1 MMLAYSALLTAGLVM
16 SAPWWLLQMA
26 TTSRYREG
34 LRQRLGDV
42 PYSLEIAVRRFR
54 LGRRVIW
61 IHAVSVGEVLAAT
74 RLVAE
79 LEAALQ
85 THISESRCG
94 APDWVVV
101 ISTTTRTGQAL
112 ARERFGAERVFY
124 IPLDFAWAVRAYL
137 RALRPAALILMESEL
152 WPRMLHECRRA
163 SVDVAVVNARVSDRS
178 FARAMKVRWLW
189 SRVLR
194 GVTLWL
200 AQSDEDARR
209 LVAMGAQNVSAIGN
223 LKYDV
228 RAPQRSRVA
237 ELIKEAAAGRPI
249 IVAGSTVGGRTLA
262 EPNEEDIV
270 LSAWQDLPQR
280 DSGLLLVLAPRH
292 PERFAFVSSIVDA
305 FSADASRL
313 ELLRGPDRFWI
324 EYDVIILDTIG
335 DLAAVYQLADVALV
349 GGSLIKRGGHNPL
362 EPAQFGV
369 PVVMGP
375 SYENFRDI
383 VTKMQAVEGIAIL
396 GEAAGLSTSAHERA
410 SGRDDTSEV
419 GRADKL
425 KLKDAL
431 EAELVR
437 LLTDREAA
445 RAMGERGR
453 RVFDEQQGA
462 TKRAV
467 EAIVEMVTK

>member
-16 SAPWWLLQMA
+16 SAPWWLLRMA

-85 THISESRCG
+85 THISESGCG
-94 APDWVVV
+94 APDWLVV

-124 IPLDFAWAVRAYL
+124 FPFDFAWAVRAYL

-152 WPRMLHECRRA
+152 WPRMLHECRRMG
-163 SVDVAVVNARVSDRS
+163 VPVAVVNARVSDRS
-178 FARAMKVRWLW
+178 VARGLRVKWLW

-228 RAPQRSRVA
+228 RAPRESRVA
-237 ELIKEAAAGRPI
+237 ELIKAAAAGRPI
-249 IVAGSTVGGRTLA
+249 VVAGSTVDRLSDR
-262 EPNEEDIV
+262 NLSEDEMAIQV
-270 LSAWQDLPQR
+270 WEGSLRREMKAM
-280 DSGLLLVLAPRH
+280 LVLAPRH
-292 PERFAFVSSIVDA
+292 PERFADAEIVAMEFPYARASDWVA
-305 FSADASRL
+305 AQECTPPFAKSAKD
-313 ELLRGPDRFWI
+313 GPPAPV
-324 EYDVIILDTIG
+324 DVLVLDTIG
-335 DLAAVYQLADVALV
+335 DLAAVYGVADVAFV
-349 GGSLIKRGGHNPL
+349 GGSLVQRGGHNPL

-375 SYENFRDI
+375 SYENFRD
-383 VTKMQAVEGIAIL
+383 VVGKMQVANAICIVKNEEELEGVLL
-396 GEAAGLSTSAHERA
+396 GMLN
-410 SGRDDTSEV
+410 
-419 GRADKL
+419 
-425 KLKDAL
+425 
-431 EAELVR
+431 
-437 LLTDREAA
+437 DREAA
-445 RAMGERGR
+445 KAMGERGQ
-453 RVFDEQQGA
+453 RVFEEQQGVTA
-462 TKRAV
+462 RAV
-467 EAIVEMVTK
+467 EAIVAMVTK